1 MLDTLLAGLSTNFI
15 NFINYTYMIFVVMFM
30 TTGLFLSYPFLRKP
44 YEDDEKNK
52 REEMTFS
59 MGLVISGLI
68 TLVCVLVMI
77 VTPIY
82 AMFQGVN
89 LINFFETVSKI
100 MTGTNNG
107 IDEDGY
113 VITLIILGFVNF
125 IVILLIS
132 SLIIRFWGNKIYLKL
147 DKAGKIQ

>member
-1 MLDTLLAGLSTNFI
+1 MLDTLLAGLSTNFV

-30 TTGLFLSYPFLRKP
+30 TTGLFLSYPFLRKS

-52 REEMTFS
+52 KEEMTFF

-68 TLVCVLVMI
+68 TLVCVLIMI
-77 VTPIY
+77 ATPIY

-89 LINFFETVSKI
+89 LIDFFETVSKI
-100 MTGTNNG
+100 MTGTNNN
-107 IDEDGY
+107 IDENGY
-113 VITLIILGFVNF
+113 VITLIILGVVNF
-125 IVILLIS
+125 IIILTTSGLITR
-132 SLIIRFWGNKIYLKL
+132 LWGNKIYLKL